1 MNYYT
6 ILLIVAVP
14 IVAVLVFAFALC
26 RAAVIADRAISAA
39 YDELRKHNIN
49 LPVIAL
55 ILLGLCATSS
65 HAQSLPDAP
74 APQYTTTTDVHN
86 GPTFREREYSSSR
99 HPRRLIA
106 LLAVNAFAVVGDL
119 KDIRTSEELFHQ
131 YGYIESNTW
140 LVGIHPSSRAF
151 YLRDFGLVLPLANA
165 PSFLGYA
172 LRKPELFFA
181 GLTGPTMFGI
191 IHMKQGYNN
200 ESLLKAGGQ

>member
-1 MNYYT
+1 VNHYT

-14 IVAVLVFAFALC
+14 IVAVFVFAFALC
-26 RAAVIADRAISAA
+26 RAAVIADRDISAA
-39 YDELRKHNIN
+39 YDKLRKHNIT
-49 LPVIAL
+49 LPVILL
-55 ILLGLCATSS
+55 ILLGLCVTTKSR
-65 HAQSLPDAP
+65 AQSIPDAP

-86 GPTFREREYSSSR
+86 MPVFTEREQASR

-131 YGYIESNTW
+131 YGYIESYTW

-151 YLRDFGLVLPLANA
+151 YLRDFGLILPLANA

>member
-1 MNYYT
+1 MNWT
-6 ILLIVAVP
+6 LTFLLFIPAG
-14 IVAVLVFAFALC
+14 VFVIFALAMC
-26 RAAVIADRAISAA
+26 RAAKAADSAFAKAI
-39 YDELRKHNIN
+39 EEMRKRDIT
-49 LPVIAL
+49 LPVILL
-55 ILLGLCATSS
+55 ILLGLCVTTKSR
-65 HAQSLPDAP
+65 AQSIPDAP

-86 GPTFREREYSSSR
+86 TPVFTEREQASR

-131 YGYIESNTW
+131 YGYIESYTW

-151 YLRDFGLVLPLANA
+151 YLRDFGLILPLANA

>member
-14 IVAVLVFAFALC
+14 IVAVFVFAFALC

-119 KDIRTSEELFHQ
+119 KDIRTSEECFKQL
-131 YGYIESNTW
+131 GDVEANTW
-140 LVGIHPSSRAF
+140 LVGLHPTLGAYYR
-151 YLRDFGLVLPLANA
+151 RDFGLVLPLLNVV
-165 PSFLGYA
+165 PVLGYVF
-172 LRKPELFFA
+172 RKPEVFFM
-181 GLTGPTMFGI
+181 GLTGPAAFGA
-191 IHMKQGYNN
+191 IHLKQGYDN
-200 ESLLKAGGQ
+200 ERLLP